1 MEFFPPFLP
10 GKVRLLGRFINT
22 FIVFFPLLLLLLSRS
37 EFREIKGEGEERL
50 LAKLAS
56 ATKVLRL
63 SLSPPTSFSTPS
75 LSLRSTFDVRRK
87 SSRWK
92 SSSVSRFFHSF
103 FRSPVARGT
112 ARSVFQL
119 IRASSFFFFVFQFY
133 FILFI
138 LFFWTV
144 NFALPFLFIY
154 LKLGC
159 GKLSKNI
166 LKF

>member
-63 SLSPPTSFSTPS
+63 SLSLPPPPS
-75 LSLRSTFDVRRK
+75 LPPLPHFARHSTYVEKVLAGKVRAYRV
-87 SSRWK
+87 SSILSFVRL
-92 SSSVSRFFHSF
+92 SRGGQHVAFF
-103 FRSPVARGT
+103 
-112 ARSVFQL
+112 
-119 IRASSFFFFVFQFY
+119 
-133 FILFI
+133 
-138 LFFWTV
+138 
-144 NFALPFLFIY
+144 N
-154 LKLGC
+154 
-159 GKLSKNI
+159 
-166 LKF
+166 

>member
-1 MEFFPPFLP
+1 MEFFPR
-10 GKVRLLGRFINT
+10 KVRLLGRFINT

-133 FILFI
+133 FIFILFI
-138 LFFWTV
+138 LFFWMV